1 MGLKKGVIA
10 KGYEADLVIFEQDS
24 GLAEQNM
31 AVSGGFAQGVWKVE
45 SAEFYAMGKVTPFVG
60 ERLRFRTKKTF
71 LRGHEAFDRETGVHT
86 RAPVMRV
93 ECPAKS

>member
-1 MGLKKGVIA
+1 MKLISSSSNRIPV
-10 KGYEADLVIFEQDS
+10 LLSRTWPFP
-24 GLAEQNM
+24 
-31 AVSGGFAQGVWKVE
+31 AVSRREVWKVE
-45 SAEFYAMGKVTPFVG
+45 PAEFCATPFVG

>member
-1 MGLKKGVIA
+1 MVCSVGFECRVDGVQLLHRPP
-10 KGYEADLVIFEQDS
+10 EP
-24 GLAEQNM
+24 
-31 AVSGGFAQGVWKVE
+31 
-45 SAEFYAMGKVTPFVG
+45 AEFYAMGKVTPFVG